1 MVVQLKSPELNQEQ
15 YQNLV
20 DYGGLNLPFSKSD
33 FYFQIQDG
41 VTVTVT
47 TDEWAD
53 NFRLRCKHYGFNFD
67 RLIAEHSL
75 LIYATSLERLN
86 AHIQGFCHNVK
97 EKLTQ

>member
-1 MVVQLKSPELNQEQ
+1 MAIQLNAPKLNQEQ

-20 DYGGLNLPFSKSD
+20 SYGGLNQPFSTSD
-33 FYFQIQDG
+33 FYFQIQSG
-41 VTVTVT
+41 VKVDIT
-47 TDEWAD
+47 TDEWSE
-53 NFRLRCKHYGFNFD
+53 NFKLRCKHYGFNLD

-75 LIYATSLERLN
+75 LVEATSLERLN

>member
-1 MVVQLKSPELNQEQ
+1 MAILLNAPELNQEQ

-20 DYGGLNLPFSKSD
+20 SYGGLNQPFSTSD
-33 FYFQIQDG
+33 FYFQIKDG

-47 TDEWAD
+47 TDEWSE
-53 NFRLRCKHYGFNFD
+53 NFKLRCKHYGFNFD

-75 LIYATSLERLN
+75 LVEATSLERLN